1 MVTARGGLPMS
12 ATSQWRKRKRGPV
25 QTAFTS
31 DSVTVSVPA
40 QRRKTCRSQFFLACR
55 SPPSLA
61 AQWVLAASQ
70 PAPLLQTIIL
80 VCLLDEGIKKASE
93 PD

>member
-25 QTAFTS
+25 QTAFSS

-40 QRRKTCRSQFFLACR
+40 QRRENVEVNSF
-55 SPPSLA
+55 
-61 AQWVLAASQ
+61 
-70 PAPLLQTIIL
+70 
-80 VCLLDEGIKKASE
+80 
-93 PD
+93 